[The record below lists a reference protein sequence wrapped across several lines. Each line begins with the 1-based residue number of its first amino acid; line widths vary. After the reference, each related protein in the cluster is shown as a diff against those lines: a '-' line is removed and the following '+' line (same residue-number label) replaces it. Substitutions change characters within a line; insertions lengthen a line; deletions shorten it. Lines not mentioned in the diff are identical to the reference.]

1 MSIRGG
7 ASMAIER
14 ARSIGCTAMQV
25 FVKNNMQWF
34 ARPLTRE
41 EIRAFLNHVQR
52 GELLSV
58 FGHANYLI
66 NLAAT
71 NPQFHA
77 NSIRALAEEL
87 VRADQLELPFLVLHP
102 GAHLG
107 AGEEAGLKKIADSVD
122 EVFRKIPKVKTKIAL
137 EITAGQGSCIGHR
150 FEHLAHIIANVREP
164 ERLRVCLD
172 TAHLFAAGYDIS
184 SESGVKK
191 TFHEFDRVIGRDR
204 LVAIHVND
212 SKTGRG
218 SRVDRHEH
226 IGKGRIGL
234 DAFRFIMQ
242 SPRFRKIPK
251 VLETPKGKD
260 LAEDVINLKTLRRL
274 ANQRLGQGVILSG
287 AKWSR
292 RIPQALAE
300 SNSPGSLDFAR
311 DDGAELFDQ
320 PDRER
325 IPIELSF
332 AGLNRCDDDQHGVR
346 HPERYQDWNSDQED
360 AENRGDRVVN
370 QHRDLEIER
379 FLSVRV
385 DLRGVAAFYQP
396 DSKRAENVTQKVKEQ
411 SEQCAGV
418 AQDAPRSNVR
428 GSGWSRRRL

>member
-1 MSIRGG
+1 MAGGTRKSQIGNLNSQILLGAHMSIRGG
-7 ASMAIER
+7 VSMAIER
-14 ARSIGCTAMQV
+14 ARAIRCTAMQM

-34 ARPLTRE
+34 ARPLARE

-71 NPQFHA
+71 NPLFHT

-107 AGEEAGLKKIADSVD
+107 AGEEAGLKKIIDSVD
-122 EVFRKIPKVKTKIAL
+122 EVFRKISKVKTKIAL

-150 FEHLAHIIANVREP
+150 FEHLAHIIVNVREP

-172 TAHLFAAGYDIS
+172 TAHLFAAGYDIG
-184 SESGVKK
+184 SEPGVRK
-191 TFHEFDRVIGRDR
+191 TFREFDRVIGRSR

-234 DAFRFIMQ
+234 DAFRFIMR
-242 SPRFRKIPK
+242 SPRFSKIPK

-274 ANQRLGQGVILSG
+274 AAMR
-287 AKWSR
+287 
-292 RIPQALAE
+292 
-300 SNSPGSLDFAR
+300 
-311 DDGAELFDQ
+311 
-320 PDRER
+320 
-325 IPIELSF
+325 
-332 AGLNRCDDDQHGVR
+332 
-346 HPERYQDWNSDQED
+346 
-360 AENRGDRVVN
+360 
-370 QHRDLEIER
+370 
-379 FLSVRV
+379 
-385 DLRGVAAFYQP
+385 
-396 DSKRAENVTQKVKEQ
+396 
-411 SEQCAGV
+411 
-418 AQDAPRSNVR
+418 PR
-428 GSGWSRRRL
+428 

>member
-1 MSIRGG
+1 MVRVERKLQIGNRNSQIVLGAHMSIRGG
-7 ASMAIER
+7 VSMAIER
-14 ARSIGCTAMQV
+14 ARSIRCTAMQM

-34 ARPLTRE
+34 ARPLTSE

-52 GELLSV
+52 GELLSM
-58 FGHANYLI
+58 FAHANYLI

-122 EVFRKIPKVKTKIAL
+122 EVFRKIPEVKTKIAL

-150 FEHLAHIIANVREP
+150 FEHLAQIIANVREP
-164 ERLRVCLD
+164 DRLRVCLD
-172 TAHLFAAGYDIS
+172 TAHLFAAGYDIG

-191 TFHEFDRVIGRDR
+191 TFHQFDGAIGRNR

-212 SKTGRG
+212 SKTGFG

-234 DAFRFIMQ
+234 DAFRFIMR
-242 SPRFRKIPK
+242 SPRFNKIPK

-260 LAEDVINLKTLRRL
+260 LAEDVMNLKTLR
-274 ANQRLGQGVILSG
+274 
-287 AKWSR
+287 
-292 RIPQALAE
+292 
-300 SNSPGSLDFAR
+300 
-311 DDGAELFDQ
+311 
-320 PDRER
+320 
-325 IPIELSF
+325 
-332 AGLNRCDDDQHGVR
+332 
-346 HPERYQDWNSDQED
+346 
-360 AENRGDRVVN
+360 
-370 QHRDLEIER
+370 DLTN
-379 FLSVRV
+379 
-385 DLRGVAAFYQP
+385 
-396 DSKRAENVTQKVKEQ
+396 K
-411 SEQCAGV
+411 
-418 AQDAPRSNVR
+418 
-428 GSGWSRRRL
+428 

>member
-1 MSIRGG
+1 MARGTRKSQIGNLNSQILLGAHMSIRGG
-7 ASMAIER
+7 VSMAIER
-14 ARSIGCTAMQV
+14 ARSIRCTAMQM

-34 ARPLTRE
+34 AGALTRE

-52 GELLSV
+52 GELLSA

-66 NLAAT
+66 NLATT

-164 ERLRVCLD
+164 ERLRVCVD
-172 TAHLFAAGYDIS
+172 TAHLFAAGYEIG
-184 SESGVKK
+184 SESGVKR
-191 TFHEFDRVIGRDR
+191 TFHEFDRVIGRNR

-212 SKTGRG
+212 SKTGQG

-234 DAFRFIMQ
+234 DAFRFIMR
-242 SPRFRKIPK
+242 SPRFGKIPK
-251 VLETPKGKD
+251 VLETPKGTD

-274 ANQRLGQGVILSG
+274 A
-287 AKWSR
+287 
-292 RIPQALAE
+292 
-300 SNSPGSLDFAR
+300 
-311 DDGAELFDQ
+311 
-320 PDRER
+320 
-325 IPIELSF
+325 
-332 AGLNRCDDDQHGVR
+332 
-346 HPERYQDWNSDQED
+346 
-360 AENRGDRVVN
+360 RV
-370 QHRDLEIER
+370 
-379 FLSVRV
+379 
-385 DLRGVAAFYQP
+385 
-396 DSKRAENVTQKVKEQ
+396 
-411 SEQCAGV
+411 
-418 AQDAPRSNVR
+418 
-428 GSGWSRRRL
+428 RRR

>member
-7 ASMAIER
+7 VNMAIER
-14 ARSIGCTAMQV
+14 ARSIRCTAMQI

-41 EIRAFLNHVQR
+41 EIRAFLNHVER

-71 NPQFHA
+71 NPLFHT
-77 NSIRALAEEL
+77 NSIQALAEEL

-107 AGEEAGLKKIADSVD
+107 AGEQAGLEKIVDSVD
-122 EVFRKIPKVKTKIAL
+122 EVFRKIPKVRTKIAL
-137 EITAGQGSCIGHR
+137 EITAGQGSCIGYR

-172 TAHLFAAGYDIS
+172 TAHLFAAGYEIG
-184 SESGVKK
+184 SEPGVRKI
-191 TFHEFDRVIGRDR
+191 FREFDRVIGRSR

-212 SKTGRG
+212 SKTGHG

-226 IGKGRIGL
+226 IGKGLIGL
-234 DAFRFIMQ
+234 DAFRFIMR

-260 LAEDVINLKTLRRL
+260 LAEDVINLKTLQRL
-274 ANQRLGQGVILSG
+274 A
-287 AKWSR
+287 
-292 RIPQALAE
+292 
-300 SNSPGSLDFAR
+300 DT
-311 DDGAELFDQ
+311 
-320 PDRER
+320 
-325 IPIELSF
+325 
-332 AGLNRCDDDQHGVR
+332 
-346 HPERYQDWNSDQED
+346 
-360 AENRGDRVVN
+360 
-370 QHRDLEIER
+370 
-379 FLSVRV
+379 
-385 DLRGVAAFYQP
+385 LR
-396 DSKRAENVTQKVKEQ
+396 
-411 SEQCAGV
+411 
-418 AQDAPRSNVR
+418 
-428 GSGWSRRRL
+428 